1 MGGLAF
7 AKLEHSLTQ
16 PESKVARAST
26 REQTRARIR
35 HGLMAGMFT
44 PGQVLSL
51 RKMAQALGTSLMPV
65 RETLSQLV
73 AAGVL
78 EGQQNGSARVPKL
91 SKERLQDL
99 YEVRNLLESR
109 AARLAAERATSGLMQ
124 ELGQINKELLSAV
137 KKRKL
142 SDCLLKNQEFH
153 FTLYRAS
160 ESEVLMP
167 IIENVWLQSGPMLY
181 FTLLEPGVH
190 WDASAHSAVLDSL
203 AERDPNAVARA
214 ISRDIRS
221 TLKLFLSSDRWDY
234 PGRLDGLMIDGIH
247 LS

>member
-1 MGGLAF
+1 MDSLEF
-7 AKLEHSLTQ
+7 TNLEHSLTQ
-16 PESKVARAST
+16 PEITASRAST

-35 HGLMAGMFT
+35 HGLMAGVFT

-91 SKERLQDL
+91 SKERLHDL
-99 YEVRNLLESR
+99 YEVRNLIESR
-109 AARLAAERATSGLMQ
+109 ASRLAAERASARLIQ
-124 ELGQINKELLSAV
+124 DLSRINKELLSSV

-142 SDCLLKNQEFH
+142 LECLSKNQEFH

-160 ESEVLMP
+160 ESEVLLP
-167 IIENVWLQSGPMLY
+167 IIENVWLQSGPTLY

-190 WDASAHSAVLDSL
+190 WDASAHSEVLDGL
-203 AERDPNAVARA
+203 ADKDPNAVARA

-221 TLKLFLSSDRWDY
+221 TLKLLLTSDRWDH
-234 PGRLDGLMIDGIH
+234 PGGLEGLALDGIH

>member
-1 MGGLAF
+1 VDSLEF
-7 AKLEHSLTQ
+7 TNLEHSLIQ
-16 PESKVARAST
+16 PETAVPRAST

-35 HGLMAGMFT
+35 HGLMAGVFT

-78 EGQQNGSARVPKL
+78 EGQLNGSARVPKH
-91 SKERLQDL
+91 SKEQLQDL

-109 AARLAAERATSGLMQ
+109 AARLAAERATPRLIQ
-124 ELGQINKELLSAV
+124 ELGQVNKELLSAV

-142 SDCLLKNQEFH
+142 LECLSKNQEFH
-153 FTLYRAS
+153 FMLYRAS
-160 ESEVLMP
+160 KSEVLMP
-167 IIENVWLQSGPMLY
+167 IIENVWLQSGPTLY

-190 WDASAHSAVLDSL
+190 WDASAHSEVLDGLSDK
-203 AERDPNAVARA
+203 DPNAVARA

-221 TLKLFLSSDRWDY
+221 TLKLLLTSDRWDH
-234 PGRLDGLMIDGIH
+234 PGGLDGLSLDGIH
-247 LS
+247 LT